1 MKQKIIKLILVASV
15 SVFLSACWHEVEVVK
30 AEAIVLPSTPVAA
43 TSDLVETDIMP
54 SYSK

>member
-30 AEAIVLPSTPVAA
+30 AEAIAPVAA